1 MHVGRGNSVLFSK
14 TVIMQLGVIKI
25 MMKKTKMVTV
35 MVLKNVSKTYL
46 KVPER
51 HNVTKR
57 NKS

>member
-25 MMKKTKMVTV
+25 MMKKTKMVRV

-46 KVPER
+46 SNVPSK
-51 HNVTKR
+51 N
-57 NKS
+57 